1 MDKKQRHFVGQ
12 RASVFWKNYPN
23 DFQRLTQR
31 GAKDH
36 VNLLVRNF
44 KKKYSSEKKASG
56 ISPVDTE
63 LDQLCEEICE
73 RMEMYTAELEKE
85 KENKKREE
93 VAAKDVRL
101 KAMEALSQTK
111 KRSGESEEKDK
122 PAKKRNRSNGSEML
136 SYLRERAEE

>member
-1 MDKKQRHFVGQ
+1 
-12 RASVFWKNYPN
+12 
-23 DFQRLTQR
+23 
-31 GAKDH
+31 
-36 VNLLVRNF
+36 
-44 KKKYSSEKKASG
+44 
-56 ISPVDTE
+56 
-63 LDQLCEEICE
+63 
-73 RMEMYTAELEKE
+73 MYTAELEKE